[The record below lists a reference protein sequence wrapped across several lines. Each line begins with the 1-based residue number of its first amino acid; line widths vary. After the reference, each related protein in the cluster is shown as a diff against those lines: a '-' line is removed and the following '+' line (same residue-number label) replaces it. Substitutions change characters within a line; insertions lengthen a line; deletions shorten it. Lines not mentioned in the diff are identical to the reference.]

1 MTPSGLVGEMLSGF
15 ILDTNGAGRFDL
27 LIYPDG
33 VLAVRGGYGDTVAL
47 SAQGAFSGAGILS
60 PSRPALPARI
70 SRLLPLSRADAL
82 AGDARNFFIPRST
95 LLGVELKKRWYG
107 HSIVLITQTE
117 PAGRRFQW
125 KPAFNRFEAVQ
136 QSVSSAFGAIV
147 RVV

>member
-1 MTPSGLVGEMLSGF
+1 MIPHSARTGSHGWSLRHAPSIPNQGALMTPSGLVGEMLSGF

-47 SAQGAFSGAGILS
+47 SAQGAFAGAGILS
-60 PSRPALPARI
+60 SSPPAVPARI

-82 AGDARNFFIPRST
+82 AGDARNFFIPRAT

-107 HSIVLITQTE
+107 HSLLL
-117 PAGRRFQW
+117 
-125 KPAFNRFEAVQ
+125 K
-136 QSVSSAFGAIV
+136 
-147 RVV
+147 